1 MKGERTMFRFAEDT
15 IVALA
20 ADDPGLD
27 LDAGATGVVW
37 TPPSYEVTFTGKDGL
52 KFDVTMS
59 EDELT
64 VPDVTRELASSG
76 KSGH

>member
-1 MKGERTMFRFAEDT
+1 MFRFAEDT

-37 TPPSYEVTFTGKDGL
+37 ALYNTTPPSYEVTFTGKDGL

>member
-1 MKGERTMFRFAEDT
+1 MFRYSEDT

-27 LDAGATGVVW
+27 LDAGTTGVVW
-37 TPPSYEVTFTGKDGL
+37 ALYNTTPPSYEVTFTGKDGL

-64 VPDVTRELASSG
+64 EPAVTRELVGSG
-76 KSGH
+76 QNCS

>member
-1 MKGERTMFRFAEDT
+1 MFRFAEDT
-15 IVALA
+15 TVALT

-27 LDAGATGVVW
+27 LDAGTTGAVW
-37 TPPSYEVTFTGKDGL
+37 ALNDTTPPSYEVSFTGKDGL

-64 VPDVTRELASSG
+64 VPTVTRELVGSG
-76 KSGH
+76 RKRL